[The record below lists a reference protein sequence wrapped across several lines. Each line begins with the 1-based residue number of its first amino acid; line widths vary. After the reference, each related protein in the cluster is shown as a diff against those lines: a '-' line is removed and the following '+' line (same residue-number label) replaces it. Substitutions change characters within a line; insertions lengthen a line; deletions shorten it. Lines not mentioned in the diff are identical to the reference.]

1 MKASM
6 KGILAMHAARRSRGV
21 NPNRSSF
28 IGNGRTLRLCRFFRR
43 ALLYYR
49 CGICQRVKPGA
60 LNGRNS
66 AKKSRALD
74 ELQVLWMR

>member
-1 MKASM
+1 
-6 KGILAMHAARRSRGV
+6 MHAARRSRGV

-28 IGNGRTLRLCRFFRR
+28 IGDGRTLRLCRFFRR

-49 CGICQRVKPGA
+49 CGICQPVKPGA

-66 AKKSRALD
+66 AKKSRAPD